1 MPVKSKSDPTTPPAC
16 PRCQNPRRANERF
29 CYNCGLEL
37 REDAG
42 EIEAYLSKIL
52 PTRVDAIL
60 KARLSEQKLVE
71 VETAELLA
79 ERAMKWMKTIGYFVG
94 IPLLAASV
102 VLSFFGY
109 KTYSDFEKASEKAAQ
124 FAKRIEEE
132 TARFEPA
139 QQKIAALDKSVQ
151 EATQKVREQLA
162 QIDASQKQLQG
173 QVKSLEDRLAFTPS
187 KDLSP
192 ELQSALQKQ
201 LSNYIKYLEKIG
213 FFGLETKI
221 NICLFSEQDFKNCNI
236 SAKTAKTPNA
246 FYDGTNMFVH
256 VKLSNMPSV
265 ILHEYTHHAL
275 RQSRTMRDSFSE
287 IDEALADYF
296 ASSYLDD
303 PIIGEGFGKLS
314 EVSHDD
320 GQSYIRNLDN
330 VLKYV
335 EQPDDANS
343 RGNVWGGVM
352 WACRSEL
359 GQSVMDE
366 IALKA
371 WRSLTVA
378 GREPNDFGKALIDLE
393 AGADMAGKPPCLS
406 REIAERGLPH

>member
-1 MPVKSKSDPTTPPAC
+1 MPVKSKSDPLVPTTC
-16 PRCQNPRRANERF
+16 PRCQNPRRTNERF

-42 EIEAYLSKIL
+42 AIEAYLSNIL

-60 KARLSEQKLVE
+60 KERLSEQKLVE

-124 FAKRIEEE
+124 FAKSIDDEKVK
-132 TARFEPA
+132 FEPA
-139 QQKIAALDKSVQ
+139 QQKIAELDKSVQ
-151 EATQKVREQLA
+151 VATQKVKEQLA
-162 QIDASQKQLQG
+162 QIDASQKQLQS

-192 ELQSALQKQ
+192 ELQKTLQKQ
-201 LSNYIKYLEKIG
+201 LIAYINYLELIG
-213 FFGLETKI
+213 FVGLETKI
-221 NICLFSEQDFKNCNI
+221 NICLFSEKNYKICNVP
-236 SAKTAKTPNA
+236 SNAATTPNA
-246 FYDGTNMFVH
+246 FYDGTNMSVH
-256 VKLSNMPSV
+256 VKLSTIPSV
-265 ILHEYTHHAL
+265 IFHEYTHHAL
-275 RQSRTMRDSFSE
+275 RLSSKFGVFYSE

-296 ASSYLDD
+296 AASYLND
-303 PIIGEGFGKLS
+303 PKIGEGYFKFGG
-314 EVSHDD
+314 VSSS
-320 GQSYIRNLDN
+320 GAQSYLRNLDN
-330 VLKYV
+330 TLKYD
-335 EQPDDANS
+335 EKSDDRLANA
-343 RGNVWGGVM
+343 NVWSGVM
-352 WACRSEL
+352 WKCRSGL

-366 IALKA
+366 VAAKA
-371 WRSLTVA
+371 WRGLAADS
-378 GREPNDFGKALIDLE
+378 RRPKDFGQALISFE
-393 AGADMAGKPPCLS
+393 AGADLAGKPPCLS